1 MALTLRTTEVEDA
14 MLTEM
19 AEREHRSRNEIALLA
34 IRERAERLSKSA
46 RTRAAL
52 DRIEKRDAEA
62 LDLLAQ

>member
-62 LDLLAQ
+62 LDLLSQ

>member
-19 AEREHRSRNEIALLA
+19 AEREHRSRNEIVLLA

-46 RTRAAL
+46 RTRGAL
-52 DRIEKRDAEA
+52 DRMEIRDAALLEA
-62 LDLLAQ
+62 LSE

>member
-1 MALTLRTTEVEDA
+1 MAMTLRTTEVEDA
-14 MLTEM
+14 MLSEM

-62 LDLLAQ
+62 LDLLSQ

>member
-46 RTRAAL
+46 RTRSAL
-52 DRIEKRDAEA
+52 DRIETRDAEA
-62 LDLLAQ
+62 LDLLSQ

>member
-34 IRERAERLSKSA
+34 IRERSERLSKSA

-62 LDLLAQ
+62 LDLLSQ

>member
-1 MALTLRTTEVEDA
+1 MAFILHTTEVEDA

-19 AEREHRSRNEIALLA
+19 AEREHRSRNEIVLLA
-34 IRERAERLSKSA
+34 IRERAGRLSKST

-62 LDLLAQ
+62 LDLL

>member
-19 AEREHRSRNEIALLA
+19 AAREHRSRNEIALLA

-62 LDLLAQ
+62 LDLLSR